1 MFLFMNLLIYLMI
14 VNKSKKLKN
23 REIQKLKIKVLY
35 QKVANLN
42 NKFIM
47 NKNNQYLLK
56 KKNLKSSKLTKKPLK
71 NTKNIND
78 MR

>member
-1 MFLFMNLLIYLMI
+1 MFLFMNLLIYLKI

-42 NKFIM
+42 NKFII
-47 NKNNQYLLK
+47 NKNNQFLFK
-56 KKNLKSSKLTKKPLK
+56 KK
-71 NTKNIND
+71 I
-78 MR
+78 

>member
-1 MFLFMNLLIYLMI
+1 MFLFMNLLIYLKI

-47 NKNNQYLLK
+47 NKNNQFLFK
-56 KKNLKSSKLTKKPLK
+56 KK
-71 NTKNIND
+71 I
-78 MR
+78 

>member
-56 KKNLKSSKLTKKPLK
+56 KK
-71 NTKNIND
+71 I
-78 MR
+78 